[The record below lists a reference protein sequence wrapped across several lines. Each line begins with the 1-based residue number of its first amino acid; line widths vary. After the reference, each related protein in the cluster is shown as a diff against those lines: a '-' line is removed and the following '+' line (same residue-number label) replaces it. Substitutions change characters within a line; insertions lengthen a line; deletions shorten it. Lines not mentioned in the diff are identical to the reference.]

1 MRPNHSPVSIKE
13 DPTMLEHSKLL
24 HDSWLRWAAESKE
37 DADICIMGVPFDG
50 AVSLNAGAAQAPET
64 LRMLSIDLSDV
75 NEDWTPIKKGILYD
89 IGDLPVSLQWEK
101 YFSDVEAKAYELMK
115 TGKFCLF
122 LGGDHSVTIP
132 LHKAY
137 GKYQRDSKPDAKIG
151 VIHFDA
157 HFDLCHE
164 YDGHKWSHACT
175 EARALEN
182 VISGE
187 DLFFVGV
194 RVAEVD
200 ELELLREHPEI
211 TVVRAIDVHNH
222 GIEPVLQKLQ
232 EKFSHYDALYLTI
245 DIDVLDPAFAP
256 GTGTPVS
263 GGLTSIQLIQLFKQ
277 MLRTLP
283 IRAMDIVEVAPPLDV
298 NDITSWAALRL
309 ILELFA
315 HFSS

>member
-1 MRPNHSPVSIKE
+1 
-13 DPTMLEHSKLL
+13 MLEHSKLL

-37 DADICIMGVPFDG
+37 DTDICIMGVPFDG

-75 NEDWTPIKKGILYD
+75 NEDWVPIKKGILYD

-101 YFSDVEAKAYELMK
+101 YFANVEAKAYELMK
-115 TGKFCLF
+115 AGKFCLF

-151 VIHFDA
+151 VVHFDA

-164 YDGHKWSHACT
+164 YDDHKWSHACT
-175 EARALEN
+175 EARALEG
-182 VISGE
+182 VITGD

-194 RVAEVD
+194 RVAEND
-200 ELELLREHPEI
+200 ELELIRKNPGI
-211 TVVRAIDVHNH
+211 TVVRAIDVHTH
-222 GIEPVLQKLQ
+222 GIQSVLEKMQ
-232 EKFSHYDALYLTI
+232 EKFRDYDALYLTI

-277 MLRTLP
+277 MIETLP
-283 IRAMDIVEVAPPLDV
+283 IKAMDIVEVAPPLDV

>member
-75 NEDWTPIKKGILYD
+75 NEDWVPIKKGILYD
-89 IGDLPVSLQWEK
+89 IGDIPVSLQWEK
-101 YFSDVEAKAYELMK
+101 YFSRVETEAYELMK
-115 TGKFCLF
+115 AGKFCLF
-122 LGGDHSVTIP
+122 LGGDHAVTIP

-137 GKYQRDSKPDAKIG
+137 GKYQREVKSEAKIG

-157 HFDLCHE
+157 HFDLCRE

-175 EARALEN
+175 EARALED

-194 RVAEVD
+194 RVAEED
-200 ELELLREHPEI
+200 ELELLRRNPEI
-211 TVVRAIDVHNH
+211 TVVRAIDVHHH
-222 GIEPVLQKLQ
+222 GIEPVLQQLQ
-232 EKFSHYDALYLTI
+232 EKFSSYDAVYLTI

-263 GGLTSIQLIQLFKQ
+263 GGLTSVQLIQLFKQ
-277 MLRTLP
+277 MIRTLP

-298 NDITSWAALRL
+298 NGITSWAALRL

-315 HFSS
+315 HFSN

>member
-1 MRPNHSPVSIKE
+1 
-13 DPTMLEHSKLL
+13 MLEHSKLL

-75 NEDWTPIKKGILYD
+75 NEDWVPIKKGILYD

-101 YFSDVEAKAYELMK
+101 NFSDVEAKAYELMK

>member
-1 MRPNHSPVSIKE
+1 MGPNHSPVSIKE

-101 YFSDVEAKAYELMK
+101 YFSRVENEAYELMK
-115 TGKFCLF
+115 SGKFCLF

-175 EARALEN
+175 EARALED
-182 VISGE
+182 VISAK
-187 DLFFVGV
+187 DLFFVGI

>member
-1 MRPNHSPVSIKE
+1 MIPK
-13 DPTMLEHSKLL
+13 HSKLL
-24 HDSWLRWAAESKE
+24 QDSWLRWAAESKE
-37 DADICIMGVPFDG
+37 SARVCIMGVPFDG
-50 AVSLNAGAAQAPET
+50 AVSFNAGAARAPET
-64 LRMLSIDLSDV
+64 IRNLSIELSDV
-75 NEDWTPIKKGILYD
+75 NEDWIPVKKGILYD
-89 IGDLPVSLQWEK
+89 NGDLPVCLQWED
-101 YFSDVEAKAYELMK
+101 YFHTVEDEAYELMK
-115 TGKFCLF
+115 SGAFCLF

-137 GKYQRDSKPDAKIG
+137 GRYQREQKPSAKIG
-151 VIHFDA
+151 ILHFDA

-175 EARALEN
+175 EARALED

-211 TVVRAIDVHNH
+211 TVVRAMDVHND
-222 GIEPVLQKLQ
+222 GVEAVLQKLQ
-232 EKFSHYDALYLTI
+232 EKFSDYDALYLTI

-263 GGLTSIQLIQLFKQ
+263 GGLTSVQLIRLFKQ
-277 MLRTLP
+277 MIRTLP
-283 IRAMDIVEVAPPLDV
+283 IRAMDLVEVAPPLDV

-309 ILELFA
+309 IQELFV
-315 HFSS
+315 HFSI